1 LRWCAELR
9 TNNLGTTN
17 PANGQFAPML
27 KAPDNGQISVAT
39 DRVVA
44 LDRARTFIILL
55 VVLYHSVINYTY
67 FGIGGDRMRWLGFD
81 LVVLFCDSFF
91 MACMFFI
98 SGLLVHDSLSR
109 RGAPDYLAS
118 RAFRLGLPFLASIFV
133 LMPIAYYRY
142 YHLAFDVFLYY
153 AHMVTVGPWSAGS
166 AWFLWV
172 LLAFDAIAAAIF
184 AAAPRTIT
192 GLGRLVDGV
201 RDKPMTA
208 FAVFV
213 LFSILIYL
221 PLRVSIGE
229 SHWSTLG
236 HYPVFIQTS
245 RAPLYAGYFLAGL
258 AAGAAG
264 LRKGVLDEDGAIAK
278 AWRTWLAVALAGYA
292 AILLLVTI
300 HRSGMIDLRSPPLW
314 WHTAYGVAF
323 ALFGA
328 AMTFTVP
335 AVFLRSAK
343 VPFRFLDAMQKQAYG
358 IYLLHFIP
366 LIWLQYLISD
376 PPLPAFLKSA
386 IVFTGTLSASWLAT
400 MGLRRIPL
408 IARMI

>member
-1 LRWCAELR
+1 
-9 TNNLGTTN
+9 
-17 PANGQFAPML
+17 ML
-27 KAPDNGQISVAT
+27 KTPDSSQTSVAT

-44 LDRARTFIILL
+44 LDRARTFITLL
-55 VVLYHSVINYTY
+55 VVLYHGVINYTY

-98 SGLLVHDSLSR
+98 SGLFVHDSLTG
-109 RGAPDYLAS
+109 RGASNYLAS
-118 RAFRLGLPFLASIFV
+118 RVFRLGLPFLLSIFV

-142 YHLAFDVFLYY
+142 YHLQLDFLQYY
-153 AHMVTVGPWSAGS
+153 AHMVTTGPWSAGS

-172 LLAFDAIAAAIF
+172 LLVFDAIAAAIF
-184 AAAPRTIT
+184 AAAPRAI
-192 GLGRLVDGV
+192 GALDRLVDGV
-201 RDKPMTA
+201 RDKPLTA
-208 FAVFV
+208 FAAFA

-236 HYPVFIQTS
+236 HYPIFIQTS
-245 RAPLYAGYFLAGL
+245 RAPLYAGYFLAGV
-258 AAGAAG
+258 AVGAAG
-264 LRKGVLDEDGAIAK
+264 LRKGVLDEGGAIAQ
-278 AWRTWLAVALAGYA
+278 AWRTWLAVAIAGYA

-314 WHTAYGVAF
+314 WHAAYGIAF
-323 ALFGA
+323 ALFSA

-335 AVFLRSAK
+335 AFFLRFAK
-343 VPFRFLDAMQKQAYG
+343 LPVRFLDAMRRQAYG

-366 LIWLQYLISD
+366 LIWLQYLVTE
-376 PPLPAFLKSA
+376 PPLPAFLKFA

-400 MGLRRIPL
+400 LWLRRIP
-408 IARMI
+408 IVARVI